1 MYLPEHFI
9 ETDINEIKRIIN
21 DFPLATLITK
31 SANGLEANHLPF
43 LVDFKNNTPQSLLGH
58 IAIGNPIYQNNKDN
72 EEVLVV
78 YKAEDSYISPNWYP
92 TKKVN
97 HKVVPTWNYQ
107 SLHFYGKIKF
117 LKDIK
122 SLLKIVGKLTKIYE
136 MQVEESDPW
145 TIKQAPKDFIKE
157 KLSNIVGIQI
167 DITKILAKSKLNQ
180 NRDTIDFNSVKTKM
194 LEKNKKSLH
203 NAMSLKSNIKSN

>member
-1 MYLPEHFI
+1 MYLPEHFV
-9 ETDINEIKRIIN
+9 ETDINEIKRIIK
-21 DFPLATLITK
+21 DFPLATLITS
-31 SANGLEANHLPF
+31 SANRLEANHLPF

-167 DITKILAKSKLNQ
+167 DITKILAKSKLA
-180 NRDTIDFNSVKTKM
+180 I
-194 LEKNKKSLH
+194 
-203 NAMSLKSNIKSN
+203 

>member
-1 MYLPEHFI
+1 MYLPEHFR

-21 DFPLATLITK
+21 DFPLATLITS
-31 SANGLEANHLPF
+31 SANRLEANHLPF

>member
-145 TIKQAPKDFIKE
+145 TIKQAPKDFMKE
-157 KLSNIVGIQI
+157 KLSNIIGVQI

-180 NRDTIDFNSVKTKM
+180 NRDAIDFNSVKTKM

>member
-107 SLHFYGKIKF
+107 SLHLYGKIKF

-203 NAMSLKSNIKSN
+203 KAMCIKSNIKSN

>member
-1 MYLPEHFI
+1 MYLPEHFV

-203 NAMSLKSNIKSN
+203 NAMSHKSNIKSN

>member
-78 YKAEDSYISPNWYP
+78 YKSEDSYISPNWYP

-122 SLLKIVGKLTKIYE
+122 SLLKIVGRLTKIYE
-136 MQVEESDPW
+136 MQAEESDPW
-145 TIKQAPKDFIKE
+145 TIKQAPKDFMKE
-157 KLSNIVGIQI
+157 KLSNIIGVQI

-180 NRDTIDFNSVKTKM
+180 NRDAIDFNSVKTKM

-203 NAMSLKSNIKSN
+203 KAMCLKSNIKSN

>member
-43 LVDFKNNTPQSLLGH
+43 LVDFKNNAPKSLLGH

-92 TKKVN
+92 TKKAN

-122 SLLKIVGKLTKIYE
+122 SLLKIVGRLTKIYE
-136 MQVEESDPW
+136 MQAEESDPW
-145 TIKQAPKDFIKE
+145 TIKQAPKDFMKE

-203 NAMSLKSNIKSN
+203 KAMCLKSNIKSN

>member
-1 MYLPEHFI
+1 M
-9 ETDINEIKRIIN
+9 
-21 DFPLATLITK
+21 
-31 SANGLEANHLPF
+31 
-43 LVDFKNNTPQSLLGH
+43 GH

-107 SLHFYGKIKF
+107 SLHLYGKIKF

-180 NRDTIDFNSVKTKM
+180 NRDAIDFNSVKTKM

-203 NAMSLKSNIKSN
+203 KAMCLKSNIKSN

>member
-1 MYLPEHFI
+1 MYLPEHFR

-92 TKKVN
+92 TKKAN

>member
-1 MYLPEHFI
+1 M
-9 ETDINEIKRIIN
+9 
-21 DFPLATLITK
+21 
-31 SANGLEANHLPF
+31 
-43 LVDFKNNTPQSLLGH
+43 GH

-78 YKAEDSYISPNWYP
+78 YKSEDSYISPNWYP

-122 SLLKIVGKLTKIYE
+122 SLLKIVGSLTKIYE
-136 MQVEESDPW
+136 MQAEESDPW
-145 TIKQAPKDFIKE
+145 TIKQAPKDFMKE

-180 NRDTIDFNSVKTKM
+180 NRDAIDFNSVKTKM

-203 NAMSLKSNIKSN
+203 KAMCLKSNLKSN

>member
-1 MYLPEHFI
+1 MYLPEHFR

>member
-122 SLLKIVGKLTKIYE
+122 SLLKIVGRLTKIYE
-136 MQVEESDPW
+136 MQAEESDPW
-145 TIKQAPKDFIKE
+145 TIKQAPKDFMKE

-203 NAMSLKSNIKSN
+203 NAMCLKSNIKSN

>member
-1 MYLPEHFI
+1 MYLPEHFV
-9 ETDINEIKRIIN
+9 ETDINEIKRIIK
-21 DFPLATLITK
+21 DFPLATLITS
-31 SANGLEANHLPF
+31 SANRLEANHLPF

-122 SLLKIVGKLTKIYE
+122 SLLKIVGKLTKI
-136 MQVEESDPW
+136 MKCRSKKV
-145 TIKQAPKDFIKE
+145 
-157 KLSNIVGIQI
+157 
-167 DITKILAKSKLNQ
+167 ILGQ
-180 NRDTIDFNSVKTKM
+180 
-194 LEKNKKSLH
+194 
-203 NAMSLKSNIKSN
+203 

>member
-203 NAMSLKSNIKSN
+203 NAMCIKSNIKSN

>member
-43 LVDFKNNTPQSLLGH
+43 LVDFKNNTPKSLLGH

-72 EEVLVV
+72 EEVLVM

-203 NAMSLKSNIKSN
+203 NAMCIKSNIKSN

>member
-9 ETDINEIKRIIN
+9 ETDINEIRRIIK
-21 DFPLATLITK
+21 DFPLATLIT
-31 SANGLEANHLPF
+31 STTNGIEANHLPF

-58 IAIGNPIYQNNKDN
+58 IAIRNPIYQNNKDN

>member
-31 SANGLEANHLPF
+31 SAKGLEANHLPF
-43 LVDFKNNTPQSLLGH
+43 LVDFKNNAPKSLLGH

-72 EEVLVV
+72 EEVLVM

-122 SLLKIVGKLTKIYE
+122 SLLKIVGRLTKIYE
-136 MQVEESDPW
+136 MQAEESDPW
-145 TIKQAPKDFIKE
+145 TIKQAPKDFMKE
-157 KLSNIVGIQI
+157 KLSNIIGVQI

-180 NRDTIDFNSVKTKM
+180 NRDAIDFNSVKTKM

-203 NAMSLKSNIKSN
+203 KAMCLKSNIKSN

>member
-107 SLHFYGKIKF
+107 SLHLYGKIKF

>member
-1 MYLPEHFI
+1 MYLPEHFV
-9 ETDINEIKRIIN
+9 ERDINEIKRIIK
-21 DFPLATLITK
+21 DFPLATLITS
-31 SANGLEANHLPF
+31 SANRLEANHLPF

-136 MQVEESDPW
+136 MQVKESDPW

>member
-9 ETDINEIKRIIN
+9 ETDINEIKRIIK
-21 DFPLATLITK
+21 DFPLATLITS

-43 LVDFKNNTPQSLLGH
+43 LVDFKNNTSQSLLGH

-145 TIKQAPKDFIKE
+145 TIKQAPKDFMKE
-157 KLSNIVGIQI
+157 KLLNIVGIQI

-203 NAMSLKSNIKSN
+203 NAMCLKSNIKSN